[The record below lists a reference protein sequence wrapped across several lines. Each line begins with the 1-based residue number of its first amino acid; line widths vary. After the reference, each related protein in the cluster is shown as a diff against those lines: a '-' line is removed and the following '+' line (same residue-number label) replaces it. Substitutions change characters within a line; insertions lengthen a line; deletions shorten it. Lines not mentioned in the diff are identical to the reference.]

1 MDEATRKRVL
11 RLFTYGLYA
20 LTAREGD
27 VVSAMTVNW
36 VTQVSFTPS
45 LVVVSLEQD
54 SHTGAM
60 ARRTGQ
66 FALCVYAEG
75 QRELAGLL
83 GRHSAN
89 VPDKFAGLAWKP
101 GIATGCPIL
110 ADTLG
115 AIECRIVS
123 SADAGDSVLVVAE
136 IIAAHAFMDG
146 TPLTMAA
153 AGWKHAG

>member
-1 MDEATRKRVL
+1 MDEAARKRVL

-27 VVSAMTVNW
+27 AVSAMTVNW

-45 LVVVSLEQD
+45 LIAVSLEQG

-66 FALCVYAEG
+66 FALCIYAEG

-83 GRHSAN
+83 GRHHAN
-89 VPDKFAGLAWKP
+89 VPDKFADVAWEP
-101 GIATGCPIL
+101 GTATGCPIL
-110 ADTLG
+110 AGTLG
-115 AIECRIVS
+115 AIECCIVS
-123 SADAGDSVLVVAE
+123 GTDAGDSVLMVAE
-136 IIAAHAFMDG
+136 IITAHAFADG

>member
-1 MDEATRKRVL
+1 MDEAARKQVL

-27 VVSAMTVNW
+27 AVSAMTVNW

-45 LVVVSLEQD
+45 LVAVSLEQG

-66 FALCVYAEG
+66 FALCIYAKG

-83 GRHSAN
+83 GRHRAN
-89 VPDKFAGLAWKP
+89 VPNKFTDVAWEP
-101 GIATGCPIL
+101 GTATGCPIL
-110 ADTLG
+110 VGTLG

-123 SADAGDSVLVVAE
+123 STNAGDSVLVVAE
-136 IIAAHAFMDG
+136 IIAAHALMDG
-146 TPLTMAA
+146 APLTLTA